1 MDKNVGLLIGGVV
14 VAGAVAF
21 LSLAPSGT
29 DKGTNPG
36 PAISSSPATVTSP
49 AVQPVDQST
58 AQAPVAATP
67 AKPVAKTPTTLGGG
81 AAQIGT
87 ARGGDDEEG
96 EGNEGRHR
104 GGDDD

>member
-1 MDKNVGLLIGGVV
+1 MGGVV
-14 VAGAVAF
+14 IAGAVAL
-21 LSLAPSGT
+21 LSLAPSGNSS
-29 DKGTNPG
+29 GSNPA
-36 PAISSSPATVTSP
+36 PSVSSSPATVASTP
-49 AVQPVDQST
+49 AQQVDQST